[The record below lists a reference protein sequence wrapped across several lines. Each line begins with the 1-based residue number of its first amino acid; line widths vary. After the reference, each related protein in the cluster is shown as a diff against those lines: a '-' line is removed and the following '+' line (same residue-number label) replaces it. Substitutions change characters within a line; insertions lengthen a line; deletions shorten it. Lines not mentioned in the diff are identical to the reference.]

1 MKAIVTKQYGTADVL
16 QLEEVGKPTIGS
28 DELLIQVM
36 NSSVNPVDWKVRSG
50 EMRIMT
56 GIMKPP
62 QVLGADFAGIVSE
75 VGSAITRFK
84 KGDHVYGAVNG
95 MKGGAY
101 AEYLKVKDAD
111 VALKPNNINFEQ
123 AASLALVSLTAYQ
136 AIVHGAQT
144 KSGNHILINGCTG
157 GVGSAG
163 VQIARALG
171 CTVTGVCST
180 KNVEFAKN
188 LGANHVIDY
197 KKDNVLENKNSY
209 DVIFDTV
216 GNHSFSEFQK
226 TLKSGGTYVTSSPA
240 IPDMLLAP
248 VLNSFRSE
256 KLKVVMVSSNSQD
269 LDAVGKMIQEEKLK
283 PQIAEVFP
291 LEQIKDAHILSEK
304 GRVVGKIVLT
314 IQ

>member
-16 QLEEVGKPTIGS
+16 QLEEIEKPTIGS

-36 NSSVNPVDWKVRSG
+36 NSSVNPIDWRVRSG
-50 EMRIMT
+50 EMKIMT

-62 QVLGADFAGIVSE
+62 QVLGTDFAGVVSE
-75 VGSAITRFK
+75 VGQSITRFK
-84 KGDHVYGAVNG
+84 KGDQVYGAVNG

-101 AEYLKVKDAD
+101 AEYLKVKEIDA
-111 VALKPNNINFEQ
+111 ALKPDNISFEQ
-123 AASLALVSLTAYQ
+123 AASLPLVSLTAYQ
-136 AIVHGAQT
+136 AIVHIGQA

-163 VQIARALG
+163 VQIAKALG

-180 KNVEFAKN
+180 KNVEFAKS

-197 KKDNVLENKNSY
+197 KKDNVLENKHSY

-226 TLKSGGTYVTSSPA
+226 TLKAGGICVTSSPTMPA
-240 IPDMLLAP
+240 MILALI
-248 VLNSFRSE
+248 LNPFRSE
-256 KLKVVMVSSNSQD
+256 KSKVIMVSSNSQD

-291 LEQIKDAHILSEK
+291 LAQIKDAHALSEK
-304 GRVVGKIVLT
+304 GRVVGKIVIK